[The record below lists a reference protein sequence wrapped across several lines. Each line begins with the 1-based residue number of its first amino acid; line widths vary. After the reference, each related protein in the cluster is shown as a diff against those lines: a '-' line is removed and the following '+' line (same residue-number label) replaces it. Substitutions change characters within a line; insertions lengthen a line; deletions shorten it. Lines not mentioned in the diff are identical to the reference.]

1 MKLVSSPCTKQFYM
15 LSIRWLY
22 VFLIITSLR
31 PLGAIAQDSIVD
43 QEVKVN
49 KQYWLDYNHP
59 TFLSETQSIR
69 TEIAF
74 RTIDPH
80 VFNRFQAISTVT
92 FKNGKKAHKF
102 WNLFNSY
109 QLGGGA
115 IYTQNTS
122 ATDNFELRMIQGF
135 RVIIPTIKLITL
147 NNYVRLEERF
157 QNQFNKQGWQS
168 GYRLRYQLSTN
179 ISLASHYLKF
189 TQGFYFPIK
198 AELFFNLKK
207 TNRFNDLVRIS
218 PGVGYKLKNNWR
230 YELFVIFNRTRNT
243 TETSNTT
250 SDFIVRLRIYNGGKK
265 SQDLDEQID
274 FQLED
279 EN

>member
-1 MKLVSSPCTKQFYM
+1 MPKYVGLIFSMVAFFTVLHKLT
-15 LSIRWLY
+15 
-22 VFLIITSLR
+22 
-31 PLGAIAQDSIVD
+31 AQDDVVD
-43 QEVKVN
+43 QAVDVN
-49 KQYWLDYNHP
+49 QQFWLDYNHP
-59 TFLSETQSIR
+59 TRLSETQSIR

-74 RTIDPH
+74 RTINPNI
-80 VFNRFQAISTVT
+80 FNRFQAISTVT
-92 FKNGKKAHKF
+92 FKNTKKENKL
-102 WNLFNSY
+102 WNLISSY

-157 QNQFNKQGWQS
+157 QNEFNQQGWRS
-168 GYRLRYQLSTN
+168 GFRLRYQISTN
-179 ISLASHYLKF
+179 ISWAKHYLGF
-189 TQGFYFPIK
+189 TEGIYFPLK

-207 TNRFNDLVRIS
+207 TDRFNDVVRIS
-218 PGVGYKLKNNWR
+218 PGIGYKLKNNWR
-230 YELFVIFNRTRNT
+230 YELFVILNRSKNT

-250 SDFIVRLRIYNGGKK
+250 SDFILRLRIYNGGKK
-265 SQDLDEQID
+265 SQALDEQID
-274 FQLED
+274 FQLDD

>member
-1 MKLVSSPCTKQFYM
+1 M
-15 LSIRWLY
+15 
-22 VFLIITSLR
+22 FLMITSLC

-43 QEVKVN
+43 QEVNVN

-59 TFLSETQSIR
+59 TVLSETQSIR

-74 RTIDPH
+74 RTIDPNI
-80 VFNRFQAISTVT
+80 FNRFQAISTVT
-92 FKNGKKAHKF
+92 FKNGNKIHKF
-102 WNLFNSY
+102 WNLFSSY

-122 ATDNFELRMIQGF
+122 ATDNLELRMIQGF

-157 QNQFNKQGWQS
+157 QNEFNKQGWRS

-179 ISLASHYLKF
+179 ISLPSRYLKF
-189 TQGFYFPIK
+189 TEGFYFPIK
-198 AELFFNLKK
+198 AEVFFNLKK
-207 TNRFNDLVRIS
+207 TDRFNDLVRIS
-218 PGVGYKLKNNWR
+218 PGVGYKFKNNWR
-230 YELFVIFNRTRNT
+230 YEMFVIFNRTKNT

-250 SDFIVRLRIYNGGKK
+250 SDFILRFRIYNGGKK
-265 SQDLDEQID
+265 NHALKEQID